1 MYNIKNHKDLNKLR
15 QEITLPDA
23 IVGMIYLD
31 IKLIEENYPDSADR
45 PHVSVLNAIE
55 WRDLIDPFNGYDKDD
70 YEFKDIIYLDHTMYV
85 EKYLYQDIS
94 IDEGIYYYVLH
105 AFGAVIDYF
114 NGSKYITANAQ
125 ERLPLEV
132 QIRLWQ
138 ELDRSSYETGLDY
151 LQVFDIKQ
159 IGPTIHVTHRQEVPA
174 YSRVFRMN
182 AVVGDATVYII
193 SSLDENRKEYSTM
206 LMAEDY

>member
-1 MYNIKNHKDLNKLR
+1 MYNIKNHKDLYELR
-15 QEITLPDA
+15 HEITLPDA

-31 IKLIEENYPDSADR
+31 IELIDKNYPEIDDR
-45 PHVSVLNAIE
+45 PFVCVVDVME
-55 WRDLIDPFNGYDKDD
+55 WRNLIDPFSGYDKDD
-70 YEFKDIIYLDHTMYV
+70 YESKDIIYLDHSVYV

-105 AFGAVIDYF
+105 RFGAVVDYF
-114 NGSKYITANAQ
+114 NGRKFITANAQ
-125 ERLPLEV
+125 DRLPLEV

-159 IGPTIHVTHRQEVPA
+159 LGSKIEVTHRQEVPA
-174 YSRVFRMN
+174 YSRVFRMH
-182 AVVGDATVYII
+182 ALVGDALVYII
-193 SSLDENRKEYSTM
+193 SSLDENREEYSTM